1 MNPFAKV
8 YANLN
13 LFKRKGMLDVIV
25 VFALF
30 VVSSL
35 LVLGLFPKEG
45 WEEGRLLYLYTMM
58 GVPILIAIYFILISF
73 RRTVSRKPEERES
86 SLRNKISIILLFVA
100 ILPVIPVVLISNS
113 MIQRTMNKVSSVDM
127 RISLE
132 KALDLAK
139 SEVFTLSDDTRIELE
154 WVKDSIRAGVFSVG
168 NESGRRHLSTMLRG
182 KGFVFQCYAVSSRN
196 DLENFLVRETGDAGE
211 LKYSAGVR
219 RFLSL
224 SEIGESVSVS
234 QLSID
239 GSAVMVGAFLQ
250 NNTIVSIYR
259 PVPDEV
265 FQRINLFSGAVGNY
279 AAMKNYRLRLQS
291 LAGLMLLIVSI
302 VVLVA
307 AIGLSLYLSKS
318 ITKPMLDI
326 ANAAKSVAS
335 GNFDV
340 ELTGNSNDE
349 ISVLFG
355 SFNTMTRQL
364 KENREAMY
372 VAQKLNAWKEVSRK
386 LIHEIKN
393 PLTPIK
399 LSAER
404 MRLRFNENNP
414 EIGAIINKGTDTI
427 VEEVSAIQR
436 ILDEFTNFARLPEAK
451 PEKQNL
457 NVAIKSYAALFQAH
471 ENVAI
476 SFFLDEAIPLIPFDK
491 LLMRQAIVNIMK
503 NAVEAMNGKGTIVIR
518 TGLINQNVSFV
529 SVKDSGPGISPDDLS
544 RLFEPTFT
552 RKKGGTGLG
561 LSIVEKIA
569 LDHRGSVYCK
579 S

>member
-1 MNPFAKV
+1 M
-8 YANLN
+8 
-13 LFKRKGMLDVIV
+13 
-25 VFALF
+25 
-30 VVSSL
+30 
-35 LVLGLFPKEG
+35 
-45 WEEGRLLYLYTMM
+45 
-58 GVPILIAIYFILISF
+58 
-73 RRTVSRKPEERES
+73 
-86 SLRNKISIILLFVA
+86 
-100 ILPVIPVVLISNS
+100 
-113 MIQRTMNKVSSVDM
+113 
-127 RISLE
+127 
-132 KALDLAK
+132 
-139 SEVFTLSDDTRIELE
+139 
-154 WVKDSIRAGVFSVG
+154 
-168 NESGRRHLSTMLRG
+168 
-182 KGFVFQCYAVSSRN
+182 
-196 DLENFLVRETGDAGE
+196 
-211 LKYSAGVR
+211 
-219 RFLSL
+219 
-224 SEIGESVSVS
+224 
-234 QLSID
+234 
-239 GSAVMVGAFLQ
+239 
-250 NNTIVSIYR
+250 
-259 PVPDEV
+259 
-265 FQRINLFSGAVGNY
+265 
-279 AAMKNYRLRLQS
+279 
-291 LAGLMLLIVSI
+291 
-302 VVLVA
+302 
-307 AIGLSLYLSKS
+307 
-318 ITKPMLDI
+318 
-326 ANAAKSVAS
+326 
-335 GNFDV
+335 
-340 ELTGNSNDE
+340 
-349 ISVLFG
+349 LFG

-569 LDHRGSVYCK
+569 LDHRGREYCK
-579 S
+579 SKLGEGAEFTIELPVSEG